1 VDQVTEK
8 TARAEA
14 RIAALDGAVIALS
27 GGVDSSLLLALA
39 TRALPAGKVIAVTAV
54 GAVESEKDI
63 ESAKALTAR
72 LQVPHDCIV
81 LDSLQIPGFA
91 DNTPLRCYL
100 CRGQLYE
107 ALETIRQK
115 HGFEAVLDGAIAED
129 SLDYRPGLQAAK
141 EAGVLH
147 PLAEAGLS
155 KEEVREASRRLDL
168 PTAERP
174 ASPCLASRFPYG
186 ETITVEA
193 LQTVAQAEALLHGWG
208 FPIVRVRHHGQLARI
223 EVPADQI
230 SLLAQEP
237 LRSRVT
243 GALGALGYTYVCVDL
258 LGFRSGSMNEVLDLD
273 ASAPSPPDGR
283 NAARLPDGRRRTADA
298 GTP

>member
-8 TARAEA
+8 ARNAEA
-14 RIAALDGAVIALS
+14 RIAALDGAVVALS

-39 TRALPAGKVIAVTAV
+39 ARALPPGKLVAVTAV
-54 GAVESEKDI
+54 GSVESEEDI
-63 ESAKALTAR
+63 ESARALTGQLR
-72 LQVPHDCIV
+72 VPHDCV
-81 LDSLQIPGFA
+81 ALDSLEIPGFA

-107 ALETIRQK
+107 ALEAVRIE

-141 EAGVLH
+141 EAGVVH
-147 PLAEAGLS
+147 PLAEAGFS

-186 ETITVEA
+186 EQITVEA
-193 LQTVAQAEALLHGWG
+193 LQTVARAEELLHGWG
-208 FPIVRVRHHGQLARI
+208 FPIVRVRHHGRLARI
-223 EVPADQI
+223 EVPADQVAR
-230 SLLAQEP
+230 LCEEP
-237 LRSRVT
+237 LRSQAT
-243 GALGALGYTYVCVDL
+243 TALGDLGYTYVCVDL
-258 LGFRSGSMNEVLDLD
+258 LGFRSGSLNEVLDLGS
-273 ASAPSPPDGR
+273 AS
-283 NAARLPDGRRRTADA
+283 
-298 GTP
+298 

>member
-1 VDQVTEK
+1 MDRLTEK
-8 TARAEA
+8 TTRAEA
-14 RIAALDGAVIALS
+14 AIAALDGAVVALS

-39 TRALPAGKVIAVTAV
+39 TRVLAPGKLVAVTAV
-54 GAVESEKDI
+54 GAVESEEDI
-63 ESAKALTAR
+63 ESAKALTDR

-81 LDSLQIPGFA
+81 LDSLQIPGFV

-107 ALETIRQK
+107 ALERIREE

-147 PLAEAGLS
+147 PLADAGLS
-155 KEEVREASRRLDL
+155 KEEVREASRRLSL

-186 ETITVEA
+186 ETITIEA
-193 LQTVAQAEALLHGWG
+193 LQTVAQAEALLHGRG
-208 FPIVRVRHHGQLARI
+208 FPIVRVRHHGRLARI

-230 SLLAQEP
+230 ARLCEEH
-237 LRSRVT
+237 LRTQVT
-243 GALGALGYTYVCVDL
+243 AALRDMGYTYVCVDL
-258 LGFRSGSMNEVLDLD
+258 LGFRSGSLNEMLDL
-273 ASAPSPPDGR
+273 SAPASPP
-283 NAARLPDGRRRTADA
+283 A
-298 GTP
+298 

>member
-1 VDQVTEK
+1 LRAGEWGNLPAVDQVTDK

-14 RIAALDGAVIALS
+14 RIAALGGAVVALS

-39 TRALPAGKVIAVTAV
+39 SHVLPPSRVVAVTAV
-54 GAVESEKDI
+54 GSVESEEDL
-63 ESAKALTAR
+63 ESARALTGR
-72 LQVPHDCIV
+72 LQMPHECIA

-107 ALETIRQK
+107 ALETIRLE
-115 HGFEAVLDGAIAED
+115 HGFESVLDGAIAED

-147 PLAEAGLS
+147 PLAEAGFS
-155 KEEVREASRRLDL
+155 KEEVREASRRLGL

-186 ETITVEA
+186 ETITLEA
-193 LQTVAQAEALLHGWG
+193 LQTVARAEEFLHGWG
-208 FPIVRVRHHGQLARI
+208 FPIVRVRHHGRLARI

-230 SLLAQEP
+230 ARLCDEP
-237 LRSRVT
+237 LRSLAT
-243 GALGALGYTYVCVDL
+243 AALRELGYAYVCVDL
-258 LGFRSGSMNEVLDLD
+258 IGFRSGSLNEVLDLD
-273 ASAPSPPDGR
+273 APS
-283 NAARLPDGRRRTADA
+283 
-298 GTP
+298 